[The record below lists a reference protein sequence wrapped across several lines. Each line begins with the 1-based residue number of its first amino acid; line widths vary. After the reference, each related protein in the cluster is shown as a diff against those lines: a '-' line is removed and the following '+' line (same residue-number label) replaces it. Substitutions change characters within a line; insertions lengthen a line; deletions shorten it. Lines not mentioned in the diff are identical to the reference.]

1 MFYWME
7 SVQSYEARGWNYM
20 EKLHAFVDGGF
31 SDAAFINSV
40 SGIVN
45 RGCHDP
51 PCGTGE
57 LDGGPER
64 AGNFDKVLKVLGII
78 A

>member
-1 MFYWME
+1 ME
-7 SVQSYEARGWNYM
+7 Q
-20 EKLHAFVDGGF
+20 LHAFVDGGLVDP
-31 SDAAFINSV
+31 SFINAV

-57 LDGGPER
+57 VDGQMER
-64 AGNFDKVLKVLGII
+64 SGYFSTVLSLLIS
-78 A
+78 

>member
-1 MFYWME
+1 MD
-7 SVQSYEARGWNYM
+7 Q
-20 EKLHAFVDGGF
+20 LHAFVDGGY
-31 SDAAFINSV
+31 SDYSFINAV

-57 LDGGPER
+57 VDGVLER
-64 AGNFDKVLKVLGII
+64 SGYFSTVLSLLM
-78 A
+78 

>member
-1 MFYWME
+1 MFYWIE
-7 SVQSYEARGWNYM
+7 SLQSYDERGWNYM
-20 EKLHAFVDGGF
+20 DELHKFVDGGMTG
-31 SDAAFINSV
+31 DTFINAV

-57 LDGGPER
+57 VDGTRER
-64 AGNFDKVLKVLGII
+64 AGNFNKVLTALHK
-78 A
+78 

>member
-1 MFYWME
+1 MN
-7 SVQSYEARGWNYM
+7 Q
-20 EKLHAFVDGGF
+20 LHAFVDGGY
-31 SDAAFINSV
+31 SDHSFINAV

-57 LDGGPER
+57 VDGVMER
-64 AGNFDKVLKVLGII
+64 AGYFSTVLSILM
-78 A
+78 